1 MVILRHIRAAI
12 DGVGTVATVFGWL
25 GLSASI
31 VGISTAIGGVVWAM
45 ISGIAAPLIVMAAFC
60 TFTGAVYLALAPM
73 AYRALQLVQKS
84 PARARPD
91 PEIWRHLPNL
101 QLFEAACLLTDID
114 PDYQIA
120 NNPGDANGW
129 FRALSEAIMT
139 KEISRVESPLD
150 NRNHTLP
157 GGGYHPHR
165 ETVIT
170 REALQKFA
178 AKRGLRRAF
187 LTDS

>member
-1 MVILRHIRAAI
+1 MAIPQRIRAVI
-12 DGVGTVATVFGWL
+12 DGIATVATVIGWL
-25 GLSASI
+25 GLSAWI
-31 VGISTAIGGVVWAM
+31 AGVGAAILGVVWAM
-45 ISGIAAPLIVMAAFC
+45 ISGVAAPIVFMAAFC

-73 AYRALQLVQKS
+73 AYRALQLVKKS

-120 NNPGDANGW
+120 DNPGDANGW
-129 FRALSEAIMT
+129 FRALSEAIKT

-150 NRNHTLP
+150 NRTHSLP
-157 GGGYHPHR
+157 GGYDPHR
-165 ETVIT
+165 GTVIT